1 MLGWGVHHHRGGGEA
16 AGLGGRVGR
25 GCSKPRKA
33 AATVQGWPDW
43 SLERFSGQHAATFK
57 FLRKWFTFHAVPL
70 PACLMCFRGS
80 GKRAQPKDQQY
91 PGTWLRASGSARH
104 PAAEM
109 GASSARPEGQG
120 SPHRGLRGLSVL
132 SAQDGAWHAMNT
144 CANCG
149 CFYNYCYYL
158 LQVFRSTTHAV
169 SLIRGRLSKFI

>member
-1 MLGWGVHHHRGGGEA
+1 MGCGGGAGPELPAVLGWGVHHHRGGGEA

-25 GCSKPRKA
+25 GCSRPRKA

-43 SLERFSGQHAATFK
+43 SRERFSGQHAATFK

-120 SPHRGLRGLSVL
+120 SPHRGLRGLSV
-132 SAQDGAWHAMNT
+132 
-144 CANCG
+144 
-149 CFYNYCYYL
+149 
-158 LQVFRSTTHAV
+158 
-169 SLIRGRLSKFI
+169 